1 MQYGE
6 VVFGSHLSVAKK
18 VVLSSD
24 LSAAGEIVFASSLSV
39 GKAIYAAEDI
49 TSASDRTFKI
59 NIQTLKHSLDR
70 VKRLRG
76 VTFEWDRKNFPKFSS
91 GTQLGLIAQEVK
103 EVLPEVVHGGENG
116 NTLSL
121 AYDKIVAI
129 LIESIKELD

>member
-1 MQYGE
+1 MFLL
-6 VVFGSHLSVAKK
+6 VHL
-18 VVLSSD
+18 VLVKQF
-24 LSAAGEIVFASSLSV
+24 IF
-39 GKAIYAAEDI
+39 AEDI

-129 LIESIKELD
+129 LIESIKELDEKVDNNHNYLLNLIKNKK